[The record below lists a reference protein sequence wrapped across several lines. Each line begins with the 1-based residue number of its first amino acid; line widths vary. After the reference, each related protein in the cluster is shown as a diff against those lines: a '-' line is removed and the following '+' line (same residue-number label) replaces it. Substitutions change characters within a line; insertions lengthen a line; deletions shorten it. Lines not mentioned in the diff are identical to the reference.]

1 MTYFEETQ
9 YFRQKWLWIIIL
21 FFPLFSIYGLYK
33 QVLMGIPIGD
43 HPMSDKGVVWF
54 SVLIGLGLPFLFWN
68 LKLKRRKGSI
78 TSFFL
83 FI

>member
-9 YFRQKWLWIIIL
+9 PMQTKMALDHYFIL
-21 FFPLFSIYGLYK
+21 SIVHCYGLYK

-54 SVLIGLGLPFLFWN
+54 FGAYRSWIAFPILEP
-68 LKLKRRKGSI
+68 
-78 TSFFL
+78 
-83 FI
+83 